1 MKEVVASFSLSDEE
15 YQGESVAF
23 MVECGEKEY
32 SFEIAGIRDEKV
44 EVLWRYTIGG
54 SDRVH
59 EYFEPQLVSIEID
72 Q

>member
-1 MKEVVASFSLSDEE
+1 
-15 YQGESVAF
+15 

-32 SFEIAGIRDEKV
+32 SFEITGIRDDKV
-44 EVLWRYTIGG
+44 EVLWRYKIVG

-59 EYFEPQLVSIEID
+59 EYFEPQLVSMEID